1 MNGLTYKFEALP
13 ILRGYDV
20 LASGE
25 ADVEYTFVKTV
36 SNIGTS
42 HIFIQQINIT
52 SIVVYRLKDPARPPL
67 NLSQDHWLY
76 KPILDALNDDAD
88 LFEACEIDAEEEF

>member
-25 ADVEYTFVKTV
+25 ADVEYTAIKTF
-36 SNIGTS
+36 SNAGTLHTFIG
-42 HIFIQQINIT
+42 QINIT
-52 SIVVYRLKDPARPPL
+52 SIVVYRLKDPARAPL
-67 NLSQDHWLY
+67 NISQDHWLY
-76 KPILDALNDDAD
+76 KPILEALNNDAD
-88 LFEACEIDAEEEF
+88 LLEACEIDAEAEF